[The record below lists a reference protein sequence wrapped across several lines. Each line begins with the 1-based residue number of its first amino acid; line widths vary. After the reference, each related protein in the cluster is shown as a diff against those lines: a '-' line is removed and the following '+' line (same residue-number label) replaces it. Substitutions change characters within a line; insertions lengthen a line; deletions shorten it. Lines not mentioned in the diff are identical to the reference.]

1 MTNPMQPEATAAPAG
16 NPAAVGLGPV
26 AQILLF
32 VRDIDRAVEFYRD
45 TLGLLH
51 LFTVGPMA
59 FFDASGTR
67 LYLQVMSDDEW
78 RPGSILYFLVDDISA
93 SYDALLDRGVE
104 TAGAPHL
111 ISTDEASGIQEW
123 MAFFDDADGNTLA
136 LLSRVR
142 T

>member
-1 MTNPMQPEATAAPAG
+1 MTNPTQPEATAAPAA

-26 AQILLF
+26 VQVLLF

-51 LFTVGPMA
+51 LFTVGAMA

-67 LYLQVMSDDEW
+67 LYLQTMADDEW
-78 RPGSILYFLVDDISA
+78 RPGSILYFLVDDIAA

-111 ISTDEASGIQEW
+111 IHTDEASGTQEW